1 MDIFRTCI
9 EWQEQG
15 KDFVLV
21 TVTETEGSGPGR
33 RGFKLLVS
41 EEGEL
46 TGTVGGGALEYN
58 TVEKAKEILA
68 ERKVSEYHTFD
79 LAEIGMS
86 CGGRTGLFFEYRPSK
101 KQFVLFGGGHIG
113 RAITPVLESL
123 GYQVTIFDSRESV
136 KEFANPDTGR
146 QVIINPYGD
155 ISPDK
160 DRVLS
165 AGRCL
170 IFTHGHDGDF
180 DVLRQLLRLP
190 GDFTYIGM
198 IGSKR
203 KVKTLFDR
211 LKKEDIEV
219 PQYVYAPVGLNI
231 CGNTPAEIAV
241 AIAAEI
247 IAVHNSVEIPGMRL
261 G

>member
-21 TVTETEGSGPGR
+21 MVTETEGSGPGR
-33 RGFKLLVS
+33 KGFKLLVS

-46 TGTVGGGALEYN
+46 AGTVGGGALEYN
-58 TVEKAKEILA
+58 TVETAKEILSG
-68 ERKVSEYHTFD
+68 RKQSEYHTFN

-113 RAITPVLESL
+113 RAITPILESL
-123 GYQVTIFDSRESV
+123 GYQVTIFDSRENV

-146 QVIINPYGD
+146 QVIINSYDD
-155 ISPDK
+155 ISPVK

-180 DVLRQLLRLP
+180 DVLKQLLQLSGDMKSHLKISLGDIPFHLSVFQFFLERLLRDLWFF
-190 GDFTYIGM
+190 G
-198 IGSKR
+198 
-203 KVKTLFDR
+203 LLHFD
-211 LKKEDIEV
+211 
-219 PQYVYAPVGLNI
+219 
-231 CGNTPAEIAV
+231 V
-241 AIAAEI
+241 AII
-247 IAVHNSVEIPGMRL
+247 SFHL
-261 G
+261 F

>member
-1 MDIFRTCI
+1 MDIFRKCI
-9 EWQEQG
+9 DWQEQG
-15 KDFVLV
+15 KDYVLV
-21 TVTETEGSGPGR
+21 TITETEGSGPGR
-33 RGFKLLVS
+33 KGFKLLVS
-41 EEGEL
+41 EGGEL
-46 TGTVGGGALEYN
+46 DGTVGGGALEYN
-58 TVEKAKEILA
+58 TVETAKEILSG
-68 ERKVSEYHTFD
+68 RKQSEYHTFD

-101 KQFVLFGGGHIG
+101 KRFVLFGGGHIG
-113 RAITPVLESL
+113 RAITPILESL
-123 GYQVTIFDSRESV
+123 GYHVMIFDSRENV

-146 QVIINPYGD
+146 QVIINSYDD
-155 ISPDK
+155 ISPVK

-180 DVLRQLLRLP
+180 DVLKQLLRLS

-203 KVKTLFDR
+203 KVKAVFDR
-211 LKKEDIEV
+211 LKKENIGIPD
-219 PQYVYAPVGLNI
+219 YVYAPVGLGI
-231 CGNTPAEIAV
+231 GGNTPAEIAV

-247 IAVHNSVEIPGMRL
+247 IAVHKSVEIPGMRI
-261 G
+261 

>member
-33 RGFKLLVS
+33 KGFKLLVS
-41 EEGEL
+41 EEDEL
-46 TGTVGGGALEYN
+46 AGTVGGGALEYH
-58 TVEKAKEILA
+58 TVETAKEILSG
-68 ERKVSEYHTFD
+68 RKQSEYHTFD

-86 CGGRTGLFFEYRPSK
+86 CGGQTGLFFEYRPSK

-123 GYQVTIFDSRESV
+123 GYQVTIFDSREDV

-146 QVIINPYGD
+146 QVIINSYDD
-155 ISPDK
+155 ISPVK
-160 DRVLS
+160 DRILS

-180 DVLRQLLRLP
+180 DVMTQLLQLS
-190 GDFTYIGM
+190 GNFTYIGM

-211 LKKEDIEV
+211 LKKDNIKIPE
-219 PQYVYAPVGLNI
+219 YVYAPVGLGI
-231 CGNTPAEIAV
+231 GGNTPVEIAV

-247 IAVHNSVEIPGMRL
+247 IAVHNNVEIPGMRL